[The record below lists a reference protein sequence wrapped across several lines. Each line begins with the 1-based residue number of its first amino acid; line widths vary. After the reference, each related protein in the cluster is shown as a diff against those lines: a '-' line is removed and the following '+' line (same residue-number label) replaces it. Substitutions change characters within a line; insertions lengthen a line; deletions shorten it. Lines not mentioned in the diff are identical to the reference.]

1 MVIFVP
7 DGFYFYAS
15 YVHVWCA
22 PTFGSYF
29 LEHGD
34 VPRCPNL
41 LRKNASTS
49 QRATAPY
56 FWNFCKIWVSRN
68 VFMFRKVRSKCR
80 RTLYVHI
87 TGTKIELNHQ
97 AEKSPFQLY
106 FTDVSSEL
114 KNSKNRDFFKNFIF
128 VKKLKRFGSNSSWLF
143 FSLPLIFCKSC
154 IEWCYISKRSL

>member
-1 MVIFVP
+1 MVSIFMPLMCTYDVRIHL
-7 DGFYFYAS
+7 DLTG
-15 YVHVWCA
+15 
-22 PTFGSYF
+22 
-29 LEHGD
+29 EHGD

-49 QRATAPY
+49 QRATALY

-128 VKKLKRFGSNSSWLF
+128 VKKLKRFGSNSSNILQK
-143 FSLPLIFCKSC
+143 L
-154 IEWCYISKRSL
+154 Y